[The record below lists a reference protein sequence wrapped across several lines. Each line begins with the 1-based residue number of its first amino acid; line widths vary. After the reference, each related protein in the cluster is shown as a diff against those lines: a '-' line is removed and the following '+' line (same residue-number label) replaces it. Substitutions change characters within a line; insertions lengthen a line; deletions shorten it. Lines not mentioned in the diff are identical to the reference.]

1 MKYNQA
7 IGSILLAA
15 SIGLSIS
22 ACGDKKSESKSSH
35 NDHDMTEME
44 GMKDMN
50 EENVETTV
58 ATPMITK
65 ESAQQVLSA
74 YLSIKDALVETDGTT
89 ASTAATTMIPLLD
102 GSDELSLRIK
112 VNADYIAATN
122 DAEVQ
127 RSAFNKLSE
136 DIYTLVKSTE
146 ANDAPLYRQYC
157 PMAMDNQ
164 GAYWLSSEKEVLN
177 PYFGD
182 KMLRCGSVK
191 EEI

>member
-44 GMKDMN
+44 GMKDMS

-89 ASTAATTMIPLLD
+89 ASTAATTMIPLLN

-112 VNADYIAATN
+112 VNAEYIAATN

>member
-1 MKYNQA
+1 
-7 IGSILLAA
+7 
-15 SIGLSIS
+15 
-22 ACGDKKSESKSSH
+22 
-35 NDHDMTEME
+35 ME